1 MLKIKKKTLEQ
12 VIKEKVDKN
21 YEWMLRDYKQGRHLS
36 AILGSC
42 GFIYNNEFEIAE
54 KYFVEKVE

>member
-1 MLKIKKKTLEQ
+1 MPKKKTFEQ

-21 YEWMLRDYKQGRHLS
+21 YEWMLRHYKDGRDLS

-42 GFIYNNEFEIAE
+42 GFIYNDEFEIAK
-54 KYFVEKVE
+54 KYFLERVCD